1 MNLTTVLTEE
11 CPSYYYPFIA
21 SLNTRSLIAGLE
33 ESKAELV
40 AFMQAVPLD
49 KQDYAYA
56 KGKWTIKDVLL
67 HSIDVERI
75 FSYRAL
81 RFSRGDNQELM
92 GFDHNAYVNQVDT
105 AAMTMADLLEDY
117 KAVRTATIRLFKSLT
132 KVQLQHMGVA
142 SGNAISVRAL
152 GFILIGH
159 QQHHLRII
167 SERYL

>member
-92 GFDHNAYVNQVDT
+92 G
-105 AAMTMADLLEDY
+105 LE
-117 KAVRTATIRLFKSLT
+117 
-132 KVQLQHMGVA
+132 
-142 SGNAISVRAL
+142 
-152 GFILIGH
+152 
-159 QQHHLRII
+159 
-167 SERYL
+167 